1 MKKFYSLFVACISM
15 IMLTG
20 LASCTDEVAS
30 EDLVGSWESVSLTG
44 WVKENGQIIDQYDGP
59 SDETK
64 IVFLSNGTY
73 KSYDKFNNVWSEEVN
88 GIYQVKGKK
97 LILNEADGDFVDIT
111 IKKVT
116 SSELTLEMS
125 VKYYEGEIEY
135 EEYDLSVF
143 RKVAE

>member
-20 LASCTDEVAS
+20 LASCTNEVAS

-44 WVKENGQIIDQYDGP
+44 WVKANGETIDQYDGP
-59 SDETK
+59 FDETK
-64 IVFLSNGTY
+64 IVFFANGTY
-73 KSYDKFNNVWSEEVN
+73 KSYDKQDGTWYEEVT
-88 GIYQVKGKK
+88 GTYRCEGKK
-97 LILNEADGDFVDIT
+97 LILNEADGDFVDVT

-116 SSELTLEMS
+116 SSELTLES
-125 VKYYEGEIEY
+125 KVKYNEGEIEY
-135 EEYDLSVF
+135 EEYDLGVF